1 MALLSG
7 FDELVANTD
16 SVSDWL
22 QKTNQL
28 IELMQGA
35 NTTVG
40 GIMHANNSN
49 ANTIG
54 NAYLQGTFSSNTVVI
69 KDEAGGGSVDT
80 AGTWTKAPLY
90 VSTNTILASDASSGA
105 NTQVDFQVSNGNII
119 IAADSRYLNI
129 GAGTDLQL
137 YHDGTDSHIE
147 NNTGELYI
155 QGDGITLRSDTAT
168 ETFITADINS
178 AVNLY
183 YDNASKLQTT
193 STGINVTGNTVADGL
208 NIDGNAYVSSN
219 THLGNTSNGSHTLQV
234 TGDAFFS
241 DLVTADGGLAVTGDV
256 DVTANVTAAYF
267 IGDGSQ
273 LTAVPAELID
283 VTATSVSAD
292 YLITFVANTGTDK
305 TLRADSAGFTYNPST
320 DTLTVDN
327 ITSSGTV
334 TGNVATFSTFTTDT
348 FSSNNITLS
357 GSLTAANLEV
367 TGTAVI
373 SSLDVGGLSA
383 NGAAMVGD
391 TATITGTSATEIASF
406 AVTES
411 YGFKFLVQ
419 ANNAVSTSAYFC
431 EIGGAHNGTNV
442 FFTRYGEV
450 DNNFTTTLSVDINA
464 GNVRLLAT
472 CPSAT
477 VANSHIFNIVA
488 IQTRPH
494 A

>member
-54 NAYLQGTFSSNTVVI
+54 NAYLQGTFSANTVVI

-80 AGTWTKAPLY
+80 NGTWTKAPLY
-90 VSTNTILASDASSGA
+90 VSTNTFLASDASGGA
-105 NTQVDFQVSNGNII
+105 TAQVDLQVSNGNII
-119 IAADSRYLNI
+119 IAADNRYLNI

-155 QGDGITLRSDTAT
+155 QGDGITLRSDTGP

-183 YDNASKLQTT
+183 FDNASKLQTT

-219 THLGNTSNGSHTLQV
+219 THLGGTADGTHTLQV
-234 TGDAFFS
+234 TGDALFS
-241 DLVTADGGLAVTGDV
+241 DLVTASASLDVTGDV

-273 LTAVPAELID
+273 LTAVPAEYVD
-283 VTATSVSAD
+283 VTATTTNAD
-292 YLITFVANTGTDK
+292 YLLTFVDSAATDRV
-305 TLRADSAGFTYNPST
+305 LRADTGGLRYNPST
-320 DTLTVDN
+320 DTLTADN
-327 ITSSGTV
+327 LTLVGDF
-334 TGNVATFSTFTTDT
+334 TGNTASFANFTVDSV
-348 FSSNNITLS
+348 SSNNITLS
-357 GSLTAANLEV
+357 GSLTTANLEV

-373 SSLDVGGLSA
+373 NALDVGGLSA

-391 TATITGTSATEIASF
+391 TATVSSSSQTEIASF
-406 AVTES
+406 SVTES

-431 EIGGAHNGTNV
+431 EIGGAHNTTEA

-450 DNNFTTTLSVDINA
+450 DNNFTTTLSVDVNG

-477 VANSHIFNIVA
+477 ASNNHVFNIVTM
-488 IQTRPH
+488 QTRPH